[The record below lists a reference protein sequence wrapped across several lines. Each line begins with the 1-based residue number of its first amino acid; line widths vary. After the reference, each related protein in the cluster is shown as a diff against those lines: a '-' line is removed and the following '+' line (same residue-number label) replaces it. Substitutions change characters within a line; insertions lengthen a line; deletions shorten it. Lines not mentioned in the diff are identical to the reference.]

1 MINADWSLSGYI
13 LVKDFIYF
21 EVLEAVVVPSKPH
34 ADHPSSK
41 RSDLKNASIKDAIF
55 FSFFIINIYSCDKIL
70 FFIWKV
76 T

>member
-41 RSDLKNASIKDAIF
+41 RSGLKNASIKDAIF
-55 FSFFIINIYSCDKIL
+55 FFFIINIYSGDKIL
-70 FFIWKV
+70 FFIWEV